1 MTDSVTVSVRIL
13 GKPFQVS
20 CGVGEAEQVTAAAR
34 LLDARMNEIHDTGKV
49 LGFDRIAV
57 MAALNIAHDYLAANA
72 DLTRVSGAAGDKV
85 AELTDKVAQALAEAE
100 A

>member
-1 MTDSVTVSVRIL
+1 MTDSVTVSVQIL

-34 LLDARMNEIHDTGKV
+34 LLDARMNEIHDTRKV
-49 LGFDRIAV
+49 LGFDRIAI
-57 MAALNIAHDYLAANA
+57 MAALNIAHEYLASQA
-72 DLTRVSGAAGDKV
+72 DGTRISGSAGDKV
-85 AELTDKVAQALAEAE
+85 AELTDRVAQALAEAE

>member
-1 MTDSVTVSVRIL
+1 MSDSVTVSVRIL

-34 LLDARMNEIHDTGKV
+34 LLDARMNEIHDTRKV
-49 LGFDRIAV
+49 LGFDRIAI
-57 MAALNIAHDYLAANA
+57 MAALNIAHDYLASQA
-72 DLTRVSGAAGDKV
+72 DESRISGAAGDKV
-85 AELTDKVAQALAEAE
+85 AELTDRVAQALVEAE

>member
-72 DLTRVSGAAGDKV
+72 DLARVSGAAGDKV

>member
-1 MTDSVTVSVRIL
+1 MTDSVTVSVQIL

-34 LLDARMNEIHDTGKV
+34 LLDARMNEIHDTRKV
-49 LGFDRIAV
+49 LGFDRIAI
-57 MAALNIAHDYLAANA
+57 MAALNIAHDYLASQA
-72 DLTRVSGAAGDKV
+72 DESRISGAAGDKV
-85 AELTDKVAQALAEAE
+85 AELTDRVAQALVEAE

>member
-1 MTDSVTVSVRIL
+1 MSESVTVSVQIL

-20 CGVGEAEQVTAAAR
+20 CGVDEAEQVTAAAR
-34 LLDARMNEIHDTGKV
+34 LLDARMSEIHDTRKV

-57 MAALNIAHDYLAANA
+57 MAALNIAHDYLASNA

-85 AELTDKVAQALAEAE
+85 AELTDKVTQALAEAE

>member
-1 MTDSVTVSVRIL
+1 MTDSVTVSVKIL

-34 LLDARMNEIHDTGKV
+34 LLDERMNEIHDTGKV

-72 DLTRVSGAAGDKV
+72 DPTRVSGAAGDKV
-85 AELTDKVAQALAEAE
+85 AELTDKVAQALVEAQG
-100 A
+100 

>member
-1 MTDSVTVSVRIL
+1 MSESVTVSVEIL

-20 CGVGEAEQVTAAAR
+20 CGVGEAQQVTEAAR

-72 DLTRVSGAAGDKV
+72 DLSRVSGAAGDKV
-85 AELTDKVAQALAEAE
+85 EELTDKVVQALAEAR